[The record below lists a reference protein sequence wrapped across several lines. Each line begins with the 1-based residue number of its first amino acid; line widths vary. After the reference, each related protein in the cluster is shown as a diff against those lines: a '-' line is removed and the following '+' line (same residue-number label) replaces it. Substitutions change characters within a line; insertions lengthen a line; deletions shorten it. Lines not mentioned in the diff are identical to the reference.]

1 VDNTSDKIY
10 IGSTCENLQKRL
22 YHHERSYESFKVG
35 KSKFTTSYKIIQ
47 NNDYK
52 IELIKLHPCENKHEL
67 NVAEGLTI
75 KKLKSEGLNVVN
87 RNIAGLTQ
95 KESKAQYRNN
105 NRIKI
110 NENKKV
116 KHNCSCS
123 GMFTSTNKA
132 QHLKSKKHCEF
143 VKNQTINIAGNNYN
157 INITININ
165 NIEDL
170 ENLELDF
177 LNAIK

>member
-1 VDNTSDKIY
+1 MNKFQHAKIYKIVDNTSDKIY

-35 KSKFTTSYKIIQ
+35 KSKYTTLFKIIQ

-75 KKLKSEGLNVVN
+75 KKLKSEGLNVIN
-87 RNIAGLTQ
+87 RNIAGQTQ
-95 KESKAQYRNN
+95 KEYYNKNKN
-105 NRIKI
+105 DI
-110 NENKKV
+110 NEKRNIKNVCQCTGK
-116 KHNCSCS
+116 
-123 GMFTSTNKA
+123 FTKTNKA

-143 VKNQTINIAGNNYN
+143 IKNQTIINNRNIY
-157 INITININ
+157 NITII
-165 NIEDL
+165 I
-170 ENLELDF
+170 
-177 LNAIK
+177 